1 MAIPSISLVVE
12 WVRSSFYGI
21 PTACGLGMTRKVG
34 HGCSNFGFFT
44 RQASPWGLTKAHS
57 CIKICRANVD
67 YLLEVKNMYEKLV
80 AFAAEHL
87 ELDPAEI
94 TPESTFEDLGID
106 SLDIVEM
113 VMELEGELGVDLE
126 VEDETITTF
135 GQMAAFIESKV
146 G

>member
-1 MAIPSISLVVE
+1 
-12 WVRSSFYGI
+12 
-21 PTACGLGMTRKVG
+21 
-34 HGCSNFGFFT
+34 
-44 RQASPWGLTKAHS
+44 
-57 CIKICRANVD
+57 
-67 YLLEVKNMYEKLV
+67 MYEKLV
-80 AFAAEHL
+80 SYAVKQL
-87 ELDPAEI
+87 ELDVSEI
-94 TPESTFEDLGID
+94 TPDSTFESLGID

>member
-1 MAIPSISLVVE
+1 
-12 WVRSSFYGI
+12 
-21 PTACGLGMTRKVG
+21 
-34 HGCSNFGFFT
+34 
-44 RQASPWGLTKAHS
+44 
-57 CIKICRANVD
+57 
-67 YLLEVKNMYEKLV
+67 MYEKLV

-94 TPESTFEDLGID
+94 SPESTFADLGID